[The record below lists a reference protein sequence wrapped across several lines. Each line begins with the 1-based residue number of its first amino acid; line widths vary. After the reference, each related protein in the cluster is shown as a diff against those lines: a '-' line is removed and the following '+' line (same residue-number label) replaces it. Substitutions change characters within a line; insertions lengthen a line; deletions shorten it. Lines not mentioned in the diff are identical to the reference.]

1 MLGGAVVFQSLG
13 YSMTAYVHQI
23 ITVVTLRDIFFGLIK
38 AYPFA
43 LAIAVIGCMR
53 GMKAKTGASAVGEAT
68 TSSVVTGIVAVIIL
82 DGLIAAIY
90 FVLGV

>member
-1 MLGGAVVFQSLG
+1 MS
-13 YSMTAYVHQI
+13 TYVHQI
-23 ITVVTLRDIFFGLIK
+23 ITVVTLRDIFGGLIK

-43 LAIAVIGCMR
+43 LAIAVIGCLR
-53 GMKAKTGASAVGEAT
+53 GMQTKTGASSVGEAT

-90 FVLGV
+90 YALGV